1 MATGW
6 QGNFWNL
13 FAGTWRP
20 RSGVTEASIGTA
32 EDPQTGV
39 PTAGYNAPRNGTRAC
54 LSAGLSP
61 IEKRRSYEATTSSRV
76 AAEPLWK

>member
-1 MATGW
+1 MESVRRDLA
-6 QGNFWNL
+6 
-13 FAGTWRP
+13 P
-20 RSGVTEASIGTA
+20 SIGG
-32 EDPQTGV
+32 DGSINRDGGGPPNGG
-39 PTAGYNAPRNGTRAC
+39 AGDNAPRNRTRAC